1 MPGGPMRGISRNTIE
16 GSEAAQCAL
25 AGVGQNRMS
34 AVQNWILRHVKTCK
48 IGELERVKGIEPSY

>member
-1 MPGGPMRGISRNTIE
+1 MRGISRNTIE